1 MLTLVLNVLSTK
13 AMQEIMLPAMHT
25 ARHPYLLAR
34 ADTTGPEITKKKA
47 QIRNLVSSS
56 FF

>member
-34 ADTTGPEITKKKA
+34 ADTTGPEIRKKK
-47 QIRNLVSSS
+47 QMGNLVSS